1 MNCEE
6 LKEAICAAID
16 HRKDRIVEAG
26 EAIMD
31 APELGFKEWATADRV
46 KATFDELGLEY
57 EDKLALTGV
66 KARLKGG
73 RPGPTLAL
81 MGELDALL
89 VPDHPRANVETGAAH
104 ACGHNA
110 QIAGLLGAA
119 RGLVD
124 SGAAEHLAGEIVFLL
139 CRLRNMWSWNTG

>member
-46 KATFDELGLEY
+46 KATF
-57 EDKLALTGV
+57 
-66 KARLKGG
+66 
-73 RPGPTLAL
+73 
-81 MGELDALL
+81 
-89 VPDHPRANVETGAAH
+89 
-104 ACGHNA
+104 
-110 QIAGLLGAA
+110 
-119 RGLVD
+119 
-124 SGAAEHLAGEIVFLL
+124 
-139 CRLRNMWSWNTG
+139 